1 MANKAPVWYLPG
13 PFTRYNEDVKA
24 LAQKSGVRIVDARFV
39 PENGRKD
46 AAPEKD
52 LPKVTEKKAPAK
64 KPAEKKAPADKA
76 GE

>member
-13 PFTRYNEDVKA
+13 PFTRYNEDVKS
-24 LAQKSGVRIVDARFV
+24 LAQKSGVRIVDDRFV
-39 PENGRKD
+39 PEDGRKD

-52 LPKVTEKKAPAK
+52 LPKVTEKGKKAPA
-64 KPAEKKAPADKA
+64 KKAPADKA

>member
-13 PFTRYNEDVKA
+13 PFTRYNEDVKS

-52 LPKVTEKKAPAK
+52 LPKVTEKGKKAPA
-64 KPAEKKAPADKA
+64 KKAPADKA

>member
-39 PENGRKD
+39 PEDRRKD

-52 LPKVTEKKAPAK
+52 LPKVTEKGKKATA
-64 KPAEKKAPADKA
+64 KKAPADKA

>member
-39 PENGRKD
+39 PEDGRKD

-52 LPKVTEKKAPAK
+52 
-64 KPAEKKAPADKA
+64 PAEGDRE
-76 GE
+76 GQESTS

>member
-13 PFTRYNEDVKA
+13 PFTRYNEDVKS

-39 PENGRKD
+39 PEDGRKD

-52 LPKVTEKKAPAK
+52 LPKVTEKGKKAPA
-64 KPAEKKAPADKA
+64 KKAPADKA

>member
-13 PFTRYNEDVKA
+13 PFTRYNEDVKG

-39 PENGRKD
+39 PEDGRKD

-52 LPKVTEKKAPAK
+52 LPKVTEKGKKATT
-64 KPAEKKAPADKA
+64 KKAPADKA